1 MRVVVLGAAGVRRT
15 EMAIVRAARSLGHTC
30 RLVDVA
36 GWRRRLGVLADA
48 LVTRLA
54 EGFRPDAV
62 IFTRHAHHLEPEQ
75 VRELCAGRVSGVWYF
90 DYAPTPAPELLQLAR
105 AAGRLFVTCR
115 SQLDAYRAAGIPEVL
130 FLPQAMDPAYDRPA
144 TRVPSRYRCDLS
156 FVGSGQYPD
165 RHELLRRLAA
175 VGKLQ
180 IRGPGWEGAGDLP
193 VAGGPIWGKRFA
205 RVVAGAAIS
214 IGAHAIAGQEHQVA
228 CDSNRIWKVL
238 GCGGFYLGAWQPG
251 SEEFARDGVH
261 CAWYRG
267 AEEAVALAQRYLTE
281 PGEREAIAIAGREH
295 ALRHHTYAHRLPLL
309 LEGRGHTMV

>member
-36 GWRRRLGVLADA
+36 GWRRRLGVLADP

-62 IFTRHAHHLEPEQ
+62 IFTRHAHHLEPEHVGQ
-75 VRELCAGRVSGVWYF
+75 LCAGRVAGVWYF

-115 SQLDAYRAAGIPEVL
+115 SQLDAYRAAGVPEVL

-165 RHELLRRLAA
+165 RHELLRRLATI
-175 VGKLQ
+175 GKLQ
-180 IRGPGWEGAGDLP
+180 IRGPAWGGATGLP
-193 VAGGPIWGKRFA
+193 IAGGPVWGTRFA

-214 IGAHAIAGQEHQVA
+214 IGAHAIAGQENQVA

-251 SEEFARDGVH
+251 SEEFARHGVH
-261 CAWYRG
+261 CVWYRG
-267 AEEAVALAQRYLTE
+267 ADEALALAERYLGT
-281 PGEREAIAIAGREH
+281 PGEREAIAAAGQEH
-295 ALRHHTYAHRLPLL
+295 ARRHHTYAHRLALL

>member
-1 MRVVVLGAAGVRRT
+1 MRVVVLGAAGARRT
-15 EMAIVRAARSLGHTC
+15 EMAIVRASRMLGHPC

-36 GWRRRLGVLADA
+36 GWHRRLGGLADA
-48 LVTRLA
+48 LVMRLA

-62 IFTRHAHHLEPEQ
+62 VFTRQAHQMEEER
-75 VRELCAGRVSGVWYF
+75 VRELSAGRAGGVWYF
-90 DYAPTPAPELLQLAR
+90 DYAPSPAAELLALAR

-115 SQLDAYRAAGIPEVL
+115 SQVEAYRTAGVPEVH

-165 RHELLRRLAA
+165 RHDLLRRLATVA
-175 VGKLQ
+175 TLQ
-180 IRGPGWEGAGDLP
+180 VRGPAWEGVAGLP
-193 VAGGPIWGKRFA
+193 VAGGPVWGRGFA

-214 IGAHAIAGQEHQVA
+214 IGAHALAGQDQQSA
-228 CDSNRIWKVL
+228 CDSNRIWEVL
-238 GCGGFYLGAWQPG
+238 GCGGFYLGARQPG
-251 SEEFARDGVH
+251 SEEFARDGEH

-267 AEEAVALAQRYLTE
+267 ADEAVALVRRFLAA
-281 PGEREAIAIAGREH
+281 PDERAAIAAAGRAH
-295 ALRHHTYAHRLPLL
+295 ALEHHTYAHRLARL

>member
-1 MRVVVLGAAGVRRT
+1 
-15 EMAIVRAARSLGHTC
+15 MAIVRAARSLGHTC
-30 RLVDVA
+30 RLLDVA
-36 GWRRRLGVLADA
+36 GWRRRLGGLADA

-62 IFTRHAHHLEPEQ
+62 IFTRHAHHLDPEHIHG
-75 VRELCAGRVSGVWYF
+75 LCTGRVAGVWYF
-90 DYAPTPAPELLQLAR
+90 DYAPTPAPELIQLAR

-156 FVGSGQYPD
+156 FVGSGQYSD

-180 IRGPGWEGAGDLP
+180 IRGPGWEDVTGLP
-193 VAGGPIWGKRFA
+193 VAGGPVWGPRFA

-214 IGAHAIAGQEHQVA
+214 IGAHAIAGQEQQIA

-251 SEEFARDGVH
+251 SEEFARHGVH

-267 AEEAVALAQRYLTE
+267 AEEALAMAERYLAA
-281 PGEREAIAIAGREH
+281 PDERAAIADTGREH

>member
-62 IFTRHAHHLEPEQ
+62 IFTRHAHHLEPEHI
-75 VRELCAGRVSGVWYF
+75 RGLCAGRVGGVWYF
-90 DYAPTPAPELLQLAR
+90 DYAPAPAPELLQLAR

-165 RHELLRRLAA
+165 RHALLRRLAA

-180 IRGPGWEGAGDLP
+180 VRGPGWEGDGDLP
-193 VAGGPIWGKRFA
+193 VAGGPVWGKRFA

-238 GCGGFYLGAWQPG
+238 GCGGFYLGAWQPK

-267 AEEAVALAQRYLTE
+267 ADDAVALAQRYLAE
-281 PGEREAIAIAGREH
+281 PREREAIAAAGREH

>member
-15 EMAIVRAARSLGHTC
+15 EMAIVRAARASGHPC

-36 GWRRRLGVLADA
+36 GWHRRLGGLADA
-48 LVTRLA
+48 LVLRLA

-75 VRELCAGRVSGVWYF
+75 VRALSAGRMGGVWYF

-115 SQLDAYRAAGIPEVL
+115 SQLDAYRAAGIPQVF

-165 RHELLRRLAA
+165 RHELLRRLVS

-180 IRGPGWEGAGDLP
+180 VRGPGWDGVAGLP
-193 VAGGPIWGKRFA
+193 VAGGPVWGRRFA
-205 RVVAGAAIS
+205 RVVAGAAVS
-214 IGAHAIAGQEHQVA
+214 LGAHAIARQGHQVA

-251 SEEFARDGVH
+251 SEDFARHGEH

-267 AEEAVALAQRYLTE
+267 ADEAVAMAERYLAS
-281 PGEREAIAIAGREH
+281 PGDRAAIAAAGREH
-295 ALRHHTYAHRLPLL
+295 ALRHHTYAQRLPLL